1 MATRG
6 KNKANI
12 EAVGGK
18 KLTPATQMMGHGYD
32 PFLSEGANDRG
43 PPMALSIRA
52 STAPIRRSSK
62 IGSRCGTAPTMRS
75 SFRAGC
81 RRSRR

>member
-18 KLTPATQMMGHGYD
+18 KLTPRDAD
-32 PFLSEGANDRG
+32 DGAW
-43 PPMALSIRA
+43 L
-52 STAPIRRSSK
+52 
-62 IGSRCGTAPTMRS
+62 
-75 SFRAGC
+75 
-81 RRSRR
+81 